1 MYEKKDNFAKNSEV
15 MDFVDDAFYLLD
27 TCAKRV
33 RILHPYLIFFKG
45 SSNLQSCDRLHHHK
59 LCAEPFD

>member
-1 MYEKKDNFAKNSEV
+1 

-33 RILHPYLIFFKG
+33 RILHPYLIFFIG
-45 SSNLQSCDRLHHHK
+45 SSNLQSCDRLHHNK
-59 LCAEPFD
+59 LGAEPFD